1 MIRRATFRSAAAV
14 LTLTL
19 LGCVQPAYER
29 IVVYELDV
37 SGQKNVQS
45 TGVHGDDTPLS
56 WSEDQAMTVVV
67 PDSLYRT
74 TVTYRS
80 GRLKT
85 EVKFT
90 VNGTFEFDNADN
102 RRVPFDMS
110 GDTTIYRARFNV
122 RP

>member
-1 MIRRATFRSAAAV
+1 MSRPRSLLTGGALLLVAT
-14 LTLTL
+14 
-19 LGCVQPAYER
+19 GCVQPAYDR
-29 IVVYELDV
+29 TVIYELDV
-37 SGQKNVQS
+37 SALDSIQS
-45 TGVHGDDTPLS
+45 VGLRGDEAPLS
-56 WSEDQAMTVVV
+56 WQKDQPLTAIV

-74 TVTYRS
+74 TVTYRT
-80 GRLKT
+80 GYLKT

-102 RRVPFDMS
+102 RRVPFDMR

>member
-1 MIRRATFRSAAAV
+1 MNRSLTRFAACTIAAV
-14 LTLTL
+14 LG
-19 LGCVQPAYER
+19 GCVQPAYDR
-29 IVVYELDV
+29 VVVYELDV

-45 TGVHGDDTPLS
+45 AGVRGDEKPLS
-56 WSEDQAMTVVV
+56 WNEDQAMTVVV